1 MYLRPKRTTFD
12 LNSNAAVMG
21 ELYFSIGIFLQALN
35 GAGSI
40 AELVEKW
47 GQMSSN
53 AKRIADL
60 RRLLQKLSVERQKQ
74 RAVEMNSGDHIAFEN
89 VDIVTPT
96 GNELVKGL
104 TFHLQKGEA
113 LLITGHN
120 GAGKVSVV

>member
-1 MYLRPKRTTFD
+1 MYRRPKRTVFD

-21 ELYFSIGIFLQALN
+21 ELYFSIQIFIQALN

-47 GQMSSN
+47 GQMGSN

-60 RRLLQKLSVERQKQ
+60 RRLLQTLSAERKQQ
-74 RAVEMNSGDHIAFEN
+74 RAAEMISGNYIAFED

-96 GNELVKGL
+96 GNKLVNGL
-104 TFHLQKGEA
+104 TFDCKS
-113 LLITGHN
+113 
-120 GAGKVSVV
+120 KRSCSVEVKP